1 MKILT
6 ARPFDSPGVSYVDR
20 RPRSSIAVDL
30 VGPTV
35 VTVVA
40 RTLAAC
46 SFALD
51 CHPGHCRRHSFD
63 FVVAAGSK

>member
-1 MKILT
+1 M
-6 ARPFDSPGVSYVDR
+6 DR
-20 RPRSSIAVDL
+20 RPHSSIVVDL

-46 SFALD
+46 SFALG
-51 CHPGHCRRHSFD
+51 CHLGHCRRHSFD
-63 FVVAAGSK
+63 FAVAADRNGAGVNKMAS